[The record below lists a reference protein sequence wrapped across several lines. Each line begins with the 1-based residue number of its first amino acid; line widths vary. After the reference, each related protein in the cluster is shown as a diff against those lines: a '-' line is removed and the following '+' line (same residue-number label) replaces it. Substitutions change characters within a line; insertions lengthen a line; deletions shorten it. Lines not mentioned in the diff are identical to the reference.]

1 MTSQVTG
8 SRLTGAEIRALWQAG
23 KRHRILV
30 AGSLNHDE
38 ILIAD
43 HDPGDE
49 GAVLVRERVTAPGG
63 HAGNC
68 ASGLA
73 ALGAEVSLLAAVGA
87 DDTGELLISDL
98 GEHGVDVTHIAR
110 ISASPT
116 GRVIIPVLGEQ
127 HFMLLLPGA
136 NDRLST
142 EHVQQALRM
151 DYDALVLFDPA
162 PVALAEIFSSILE
175 SAVGDNVFWNPGGI
189 YAHQRSARRYLPR
202 CRSIFVNR
210 NEWPAVQAALPP
222 GWAART
228 EVVQTLGAD
237 GAAVHGAEAV
247 AHAPGEV
254 VAMLDPT
261 GAGDAFAAGYVLAA
275 LGGLALERRLAIG
288 NISGA
293 LAVTAVGA
301 RGRLCTLADLAGWP
315 ACSL

>member
-1 MTSQVTG
+1 MTSRATG
-8 SRLTGAEIRALWQAG
+8 PRLTGAEIEALRQAG
-23 KRHRILV
+23 RHSRILV

-38 ILIAD
+38 ILVAD

-68 ASGLA
+68 ASALA
-73 ALGAEVSLLAAVGA
+73 ALGAQVSLLAAVGA

-98 GEHGVDVTHIAR
+98 RSHGVDVERIAR
-110 ISASPT
+110 IAGSPT

-136 NDRLST
+136 NDQLSAA
-142 EHVQQALRM
+142 HVQQALST

-162 PVALAEIFSSILE
+162 PVALAEIFSATSG
-175 SAVGDNVFWNPGGI
+175 STAGDNIFWNPGGI
-189 YAHQRSARRYLPR
+189 YAHQPSARRYLPR
-202 CRSIFVNR
+202 CRSVLVNR
-210 NEWPAVQAALPP
+210 NEWPAVRAGLPP
-222 GWAART
+222 GQTTRT

-237 GAAVHGAEAV
+237 GAVGHCAGTVT
-247 AHAPGEV
+247 HAPGEAV
-254 VAMLDPT
+254 SMLDPT
-261 GAGDAFAAGYVLAA
+261 GAGDAFAAGYVLATLA
-275 LGGLALERRLAIG
+275 GLALPHRLLIG

-293 LAVTAVGA
+293 LAVTAIGA

-315 ACSL
+315 A

>member
-1 MTSQVTG
+1 MTSRHSGCRLADAEIEALRQAG
-8 SRLTGAEIRALWQAG
+8 SRSRV
-23 KRHRILV
+23 LV

-68 ASGLA
+68 ASALA
-73 ALGAEVSLLAAVGA
+73 ALGVDVSLLAAVGA

-98 GEHGVDVTHIAR
+98 RAHGVDVSGIAR
-110 ISASPT
+110 ISGSPT
-116 GRVIIPVLGEQ
+116 GRVVIPVLGEQ

-136 NDRLST
+136 NDQLSS
-142 EHVQQALRM
+142 EHVRQALSA

-162 PVALAEIFSSILE
+162 PAALAEIFSAAAG
-175 SAVGDNVFWNPGGI
+175 SAVADNVFWNPGGV
-189 YAHQRSARRYLPR
+189 YAHQQSARRYLPR

-210 NEWPAVQAALPP
+210 NEWPAVQAGLPP
-222 GWAART
+222 GWADRT

-237 GAAVHGAEAV
+237 GAIGRGADTV
-247 AHAPGEV
+247 THAAGEV
-254 VAMLDPT
+254 VSMLDPT

-275 LGGLALERRLAIG
+275 LAGLALPRRLAVG

-293 LAVTAVGA
+293 LAVTAIGA
-301 RGRLCTLADLAGWP
+301 RGRQCTLADLAGWP
-315 ACSL
+315 ACSP

>member
-1 MTSQVTG
+1 MTSRKTG
-8 SRLTGAEIRALWQAG
+8 LRLADAEIEALRQAG
-23 KRHRILV
+23 RRSRILV

-38 ILIAD
+38 ILVAD

-68 ASGLA
+68 AAALA
-73 ALGAEVSLLAAVGA
+73 ALGAEVSLLAAVGD
-87 DDTGELLISDL
+87 DDTGELLIGDL
-98 GEHGVDVTHIAR
+98 REHGVDVASIAR
-110 ISASPT
+110 ISGSPT

-136 NDRLST
+136 NDQLSAG
-142 EHVQQALRM
+142 HVQQALSA

-162 PVALAEIFSSILE
+162 PAALAEIFSATSG
-175 SAVGDNVFWNPGGI
+175 SAAGDNIFWNPGGI
-189 YAHQRSARRYLPR
+189 YAHQPSARRYLPR
-202 CRSIFVNR
+202 CRSVFVNR
-210 NEWPAVQAALPP
+210 NEWPAVQAGLPP
-222 GWAART
+222 GQRART

-237 GAAVHGAEAV
+237 GALGHCAEAV
-247 AHAPGEV
+247 AHAPGEAV
-254 VAMLDPT
+254 SMLDPT

-275 LGGLALERRLAIG
+275 LAGLPLPRRLAIG

-293 LAVTAVGA
+293 LAVTAIGA

-315 ACSL
+315 A

>member
-1 MTSQVTG
+1 MTSPTTG
-8 SRLTGAEIRALWQAG
+8 LGLAEAEVEALRQAG
-23 KRHRILV
+23 RGNRILV

-73 ALGAEVSLLAAVGA
+73 ALGARVSLLAAVGA

-98 GEHGVDVTHIAR
+98 RGHGVDVAAIAR
-110 ISASPT
+110 ISGSPT

-136 NDRLST
+136 NDQLSSEHVRQALST
-142 EHVQQALRM
+142 

-162 PVALAEIFSSILE
+162 PVALAEIFSATTG
-175 SAVGDNVFWNPGGI
+175 SAAGDNIFWNPGGI
-189 YAHQRSARRYLPR
+189 YAHQPAARHYLPR

-210 NEWPAVQAALPP
+210 NEWPAVRAGLPP
-222 GWAART
+222 DRAVRT
-228 EVVQTLGAD
+228 EVVQTLGAQ
-237 GAAVHGAEAV
+237 GAAGHSADVM
-247 AHAPGEV
+247 AHAPGEAV
-254 VAMLDPT
+254 SMVDPT

-275 LGGLALERRLAIG
+275 LAGLALPRRLAVG

-301 RGRLCTLADLAGWP
+301 RGRLCTLADLARWP
-315 ACSL
+315 ACSG

>member
-1 MTSQVTG
+1 MTG
-8 SRLTGAEIRALWQAG
+8 SRLADAEIEAVGQAG
-23 KRHRILV
+23 RRCRILV

-68 ASGLA
+68 ACALA
-73 ALGAEVSLLAAVGA
+73 ALGAEVSLLAAVGT
-87 DDTGELLISDL
+87 DDTGELLLSDL
-98 GEHGVDVTHIAR
+98 RSQGVDVAPIAR
-110 ISASPT
+110 ITGSPT

-136 NDRLST
+136 NDQLSSG
-142 EHVQQALRM
+142 HVRQALTE
-151 DYDALVLFDPA
+151 DYDALVIFDPA
-162 PVALAEIFSSILE
+162 PAALAEIFSATAG
-175 SAVGDNVFWNPGGI
+175 SALGGTIFWNPGGI
-189 YAHQRSARRYLPR
+189 YAHQHSVRQFLPR
-202 CRSIFVNR
+202 CRSILVNR
-210 NEWPAVQAALPP
+210 NEWPAVRAGLPP
-222 GWAART
+222 DWAGRT

-237 GAAVHGAEAV
+237 GSAGHHADGVV
-247 AHAPGEV
+247 HAPGEC

-275 LGGLALERRLAIG
+275 LAGLPMPRRLAIG

-293 LAVTAVGA
+293 LAVTAIGA
-301 RGRLCTLADLAGWP
+301 RGRLATLADLAGWSAP
-315 ACSL
+315 C